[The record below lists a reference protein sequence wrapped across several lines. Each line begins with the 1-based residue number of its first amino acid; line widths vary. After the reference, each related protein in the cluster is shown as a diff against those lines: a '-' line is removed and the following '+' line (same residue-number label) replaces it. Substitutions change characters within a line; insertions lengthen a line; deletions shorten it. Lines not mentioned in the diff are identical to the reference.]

1 MCGDLKRNKMSNE
14 DLIKN
19 IYFFMHCLYN
29 AETEIHDRSLT
40 DRRDRYDPTSA
51 YINISREVRNQSN
64 SYALHLYRWCRSK
77 IEYII
82 GQPFNCKLWKDCVK
96 GYERLSA
103 QDWID
108 LYNSLMQE

>member
-1 MCGDLKRNKMSNE
+1 
-14 DLIKN
+14 
-19 IYFFMHCLYN
+19 MHCLYN
-29 AETEIHDRSLT
+29 AQTEIYDRSLT

-64 SYALHLYRWCRSK
+64 SYALYLYRWCRSK

-103 QDWID
+103 QGWID
-108 LYNSLMQE
+108 LYNRKYKDMYEEYRYARSVSVIVSLLEHID